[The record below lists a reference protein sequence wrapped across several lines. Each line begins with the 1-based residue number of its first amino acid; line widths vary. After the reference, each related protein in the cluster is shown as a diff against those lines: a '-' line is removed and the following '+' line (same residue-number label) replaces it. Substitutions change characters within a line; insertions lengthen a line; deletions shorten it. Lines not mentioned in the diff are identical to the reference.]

1 MKHPFSVLQPEYSR
15 LLSIMTVR
23 PERKKLVDETAV
35 KLIGL
40 KTRWAP
46 ISEANGVPI
55 VFMATSFER
64 EASSNFEKNPA
75 QGWSWRSRSRIIPYN
90 GPFPSWRAAALEAY
104 RLNGLDRVGREN
116 WTWELMCFYGETF
129 NGFGYRDW
137 HRMHSPYLWGCTNIQ
152 TVGKYT
158 SDGKFDAEHWD
169 TQIGII
175 PVARRMIEID
185 PTLALPAAIPAPV
198 KSGIADVETHDA
210 RWVQE
215 SLNRL
220 GAEPKLVVDGS
231 YGRKTMAEVRDFQRD
246 YGLQVDG
253 FVGPKTTAAILAA
266 LKNLE
271 EEPKEQGHDAGES
284 SKSG

>member
-1 MKHPFSVLQPEYSR
+1 MKHPFSVLQPEYSK
-15 LLSIMTVR
+15 LLSVMAVR
-23 PERKKLVDETAV
+23 PERKKLVDDTAV

-46 ISEANGVPI
+46 ISERNGVPI
-55 VFMATSFER
+55 IFMATSFER
-64 EASSNFEKNPA
+64 EASSNFDKNPA

-90 GPFPSWRAAALEAY
+90 GPFPSWTAAALEAY

-137 HRMHSPYLWGCTNIQ
+137 HRMHTPYLWGCTNIQ

-158 SDGKFDAEHWD
+158 SDGNFDATHWD

-175 PVARRMIEID
+175 AVARRMVEID
-185 PTLALPAAIPAPV
+185 PTLALPVSIPAPV
-198 KSGIADVETHDA
+198 KTGIADDADTDGGGA

-215 SLNRL
+215 TLNKL
-220 GAEPKLVVDGS
+220 GYTPALVVDGS
-231 YGRKTMAEVRDFQRD
+231 YGRKTMSAARAFQRD
-246 YGLQVDG
+246 YGLEVDG
-253 FVGPKTTAAILAA
+253 FVGPKTTAALRAA
-266 LKNLE
+266 LKALDD
-271 EEPKEQGHDAGES
+271 EPKEPEA
-284 SKSG
+284 